1 MDQPCIKGSGFES
14 AVEDVKRLLE
24 RDRLDRDQL
33 EARLEAEDLS
43 YLEEKILPSSW
54 YPLAS
59 YDRLIRILWDVE
71 GRGDPEYLVERG
83 RRAADRLYRAGLYRQ
98 LEATVE
104 RWGERLG
111 PLMASLGQAMFR
123 GTRWKVEVYP
133 DRPESHTFHVD
144 VDVPPE
150 FPDCA
155 RHTAA
160 GFIEFLASH
169 SSGGSQR
176 VESGRPSPTRV
187 IFDGYG
193 R

>member
-1 MDQPCIKGSGFES
+1 MEQACIKGSGFES

-24 RDRLDRDQL
+24 RGRLDRDQL
-33 EARLEAEDLS
+33 EVRLEAEDLA
-43 YLEEKILPSSW
+43 YLEDKILPSSW

-59 YDRLIRILWDVE
+59 YDRFIRILLDLE

-111 PLMASLGQAMFR
+111 PLMASLGEAMFR

-133 DRPESHTFHVD
+133 DRPEGHAFHVD
-144 VDVPPE
+144 VDVTAD

-160 GFIEFLASH
+160 GFMEFLGSHAS
-169 SSGGSQR
+169 GVSQR
-176 VESGRPSPTRV
+176 VTSTRPSRTRV
-187 IFDGYG
+187 TYDGY
-193 R
+193 RR

>member
-1 MDQPCIKGSGFES
+1 MHQGQWG
-14 AVEDVKRLLE
+14 
-24 RDRLDRDQL
+24 RLDRDQL
-33 EARLEAEDLS
+33 EARLEAEDLA
-43 YLEEKILPSSW
+43 YLEDKILPSSW

-59 YDRLIRILWDVE
+59 YDRFIRILLDLE

-111 PLMASLGQAMFR
+111 PLMASLGEAMFR

-133 DRPESHTFHVD
+133 DRPEGHAFHVD
-144 VDVPPE
+144 VDVTAD

-160 GFIEFLASH
+160 GFMEFLGSHAS
-169 SSGGSQR
+169 GVSQR
-176 VESGRPSPTRV
+176 VTSTRPSRTRV
-187 IFDGYG
+187 TYDGY
-193 R
+193 RR